1 MAGCTQGGCCR
12 PHFEERAMSCQIKRL
27 RFVFGLTVIGLLL
40 ATGAASRAEDAQ
52 QHATLHGKDAMSAMA
67 AASRFEATDVD
78 GLTLESDFSIFLR
91 EDCPPDLRK
100 NALQRLWHLLP
111 RNEVQVGDAF

>member
-1 MAGCTQGGCCR
+1 
-12 PHFEERAMSCQIKRL
+12 MSCQIKRL

-78 GLTLESDFSIFLR
+78 GLTLESDFSIFMR

-111 RNEVQVGDAF
+111 RNEVPVGDAF